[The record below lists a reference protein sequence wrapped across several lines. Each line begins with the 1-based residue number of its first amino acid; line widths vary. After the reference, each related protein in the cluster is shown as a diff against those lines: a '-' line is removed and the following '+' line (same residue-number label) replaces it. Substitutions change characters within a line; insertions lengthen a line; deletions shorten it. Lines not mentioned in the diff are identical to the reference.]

1 MELAKACVN
10 KMLEGDRMS
19 AWLGVEVDHID
30 AGYCRLHFTVRE
42 EMLNG
47 FGIVHGGVVFAAA
60 DSAFAF
66 ACNTHGRLSVAL
78 DVHINFIA
86 ACKAGETLEVE
97 AQEIHLGHKTGVY
110 RVEVRKEKGDAVAS
124 FTGTAYRTSRQV
136 LATDEEPPVEQPM
149 RDAEV

>member
-1 MELAKACVN
+1 MLAEDK
-10 KMLEGDRMS
+10 MS
-19 AWLGVEVDHID
+19 AWLGVEVDEIK

-47 FGIVHGGVVFAAA
+47 FSMLHGGVIFSAA

-86 ACKAGETLEVE
+86 AATAGDVLHVE
-97 AQEIHLGHKTGVY
+97 AKEVHLGHKTGVY
-110 RVEVRKEKGDAVAS
+110 RVEVSRDGGDLVATFS
-124 FTGTAYRTSRQV
+124 GTAYRTSRDI
-136 LATDEEPPVEQPM
+136 LTTENDEQEDEAREDDSQHTNS
-149 RDAEV
+149 D